1 MSNRSTIAKGAVAA
15 VAGVATLAAAAM
27 APAAASAQSAGYY
40 GQTQGNTY
48 YDPCRRDQ
56 TNRST
61 AGALIGGALGA
72 VIGSNA
78 AAGGVRTEGALLG
91 GALGAAAGAAVG
103 NRGAACAPGYDN
115 RTTQNSGYYD
125 QNRYGQTYRGQTYG
139 GQNYGQTYGQSYGQP
154 QYQGGYYQS
163 GSAPGYYGSSY
174 DSNRYGYS
182 SSSSSYGQAYDRYGR
197 TYSVA
202 QRAGADGCSI
212 AESPIY
218 MPDGSTQKR
227 FVRVCRD
234 SSGRYQVVD

>member
-1 MSNRSTIAKGAVAA
+1 MSTRSTIAKGAVAA
-15 VAGVATLAAAAM
+15 VAGVATLAAAAA
-27 APAAASAQSAGYY
+27 APTMASAQSYGYY

-103 NRGAACAPGYDN
+103 NRAAACAPGYDN
-115 RTTQNSGYYD
+115 RTTQNNQYGYGAGGYYD
-125 QNRYGQTYRGQTYG
+125 QNRH
-139 GQNYGQTYGQSYGQP
+139 GQSYGYSQP

-163 GSAPGYYGSSY
+163 GAAPGYYGSSY

-202 QRAGADGCSI
+202 QQPSADGCSI

-234 SSGRYQVVD
+234 NSGRYQVVD

>member
-1 MSNRSTIAKGAVAA
+1 MSTRSTIAKGAVAA
-15 VAGVATLAAAAM
+15 VAGVATLAAAAV
-27 APAAASAQSAGYY
+27 APTAASAQSYGYY

-103 NRGAACAPGYDN
+103 NRAAACAPGYDN
-115 RTTQNSGYYD
+115 RTTQNSQYGNGGYYD
-125 QNRYGQTYRGQTYG
+125 QNRYGQG
-139 GQNYGQTYGQSYGQP
+139 YGQSYGQSYGHQP

-163 GSAPGYYGSSY
+163 GAAPGYYGSSY
-174 DSNRYGYS
+174 DSNRYGYT

-202 QRAGADGCSI
+202 QRPSADGCSI

-234 SSGRYQVVD
+234 NSGRYQVVD

>member
-1 MSNRSTIAKGAVAA
+1 MSTRSTIAKGAVAA
-15 VAGVATLAAAAM
+15 VAGVATLAAAAV
-27 APAAASAQSAGYY
+27 APTTASAQSYGYY
-40 GQTQGNTY
+40 GQTQGNSY

-61 AGALIGGALGA
+61 TAALIGGALGA

-103 NRGAACAPGYDN
+103 NRSAACAPGYNN
-115 RTTQNSGYYD
+115 RTTTQNSYNGGYYD
-125 QNRYGQTYRGQTYG
+125 QNRYGQG
-139 GQNYGQTYGQSYGQP
+139 YGQSYGQSYGQP
-154 QYQGGYYQS
+154 YGQPQHQGGYYQS
-163 GSAPGYYGSSY
+163 GAARGYYGSSY
-174 DSNRYGYS
+174 DNNRYGYGS
-182 SSSSSYGQAYDRYGR
+182 STSYGQVNDRYGR
-197 TYSVA
+197 AYSVA
-202 QRAGADGCSI
+202 QRPGADGCSI

>member
-1 MSNRSTIAKGAVAA
+1 MSTRSTIAKGAVAA
-15 VAGVATLAAAAM
+15 VAGVATLAGAAL
-27 APAAASAQSAGYY
+27 APTMASAQSYGYY
-40 GQTQGNTY
+40 GQTQGNSY

-103 NRGAACAPGYDN
+103 NRAAACAPGYDN
-115 RTTQNSGYYD
+115 RSTQNSYYNNGRAYD
-125 QNRYGQTYRGQTYG
+125 QNRYGQGYG
-139 GQNYGQTYGQSYGQP
+139 YGQP
-154 QYQGGYYQS
+154 YQGGYYQS
-163 GSAPGYYGSSY
+163 GAAPGYYGSSY

-182 SSSSSYGQAYDRYGR
+182 SGSYGQAYDRYGR

-202 QRAGADGCSI
+202 QQPGADGCSI

-234 SSGRYQVVD
+234 NSGRYQVVD

>member
-1 MSNRSTIAKGAVAA
+1 MSTRSTIAKGAVAA
-15 VAGVATLAAAAM
+15 VAGVATLAAAA
-27 APAAASAQSAGYY
+27 AVPAAASAQSYGYY

-61 AGALIGGALGA
+61 TAALIGGALGA

-103 NRGAACAPGYDN
+103 NRSAACAPGYN
-115 RTTQNSGYYD
+115 THATQNSQYGGGYYA
-125 QNRYGQTYRGQTYG
+125 QAPYGQTY
-139 GQNYGQTYGQSYGQP
+139 SQP

-163 GSAPGYYGSSY
+163 GAAPGYYGSSY
-174 DSNRYGYS
+174 DSNRYGYTAS
-182 SSSSSYGQAYDRYGR
+182 SSAYGQAYDRYGR

-202 QRAGADGCSI
+202 QRPGADGCSI

>member
-1 MSNRSTIAKGAVAA
+1 MSTRSTIAKGAVAA
-15 VAGVATLAAAAM
+15 VAGVATLAAAAV
-27 APAAASAQSAGYY
+27 APTAASAQSYGYY
-40 GQTQGNTY
+40 GQTQGQAY

-91 GALGAAAGAAVG
+91 GALGAAAGAAIG
-103 NRGAACAPGYDN
+103 NRGAACTAGYDSH
-115 RTTQNSGYYD
+115 TTQNSYYGNGGYYG
-125 QNRYGQTYRGQTYG
+125 QNRYGQGYG
-139 GQNYGQTYGQSYGQP
+139 GSYGQP

-163 GSAPGYYGSSY
+163 GAAPGYYGSSY
-174 DSNRYGYS
+174 DNNRYGYTAS
-182 SSSSSYGQAYDRYGR
+182 HGGYGQAYDRYGR

-202 QRAGADGCSI
+202 QRPGADGCSI

-234 SSGRYQVVD
+234 NSGRYQVVD